1 GDGGPPKVIISPSER
16 GMMAG
21 ELKWGIDKYWRL
33 KRRLKQLF
41 PFLVVLAL
49 VPVLLLLPHSSSP
62 PPLDNWPK
70 AVVRGPTFA
79 IASKRSTQPLALLKG
94 GLTGIENIYLMK
106 HGTYYPGENLADN
119 SLRWMGVISHSGQ
132 TVTIRAYEVFDI
144 VVAVRAKAD
153 GENLAYATKENIRVW
168 LGASGAFT
176 IPFNY
181 APDWKEYVFY
191 SEGYGTPNGYLRMN
205 VVWDNDGEGYLLFP
219 GQELW
224 IDNLILEL
232 WG

>member
-1 GDGGPPKVIISPSER
+1 MV
-16 GMMAG
+16 AG

-41 PFLVVLAL
+41 PFLAVLIL
-49 VPVLLLLPHSSSP
+49 VPLLLLFFPESSP
-62 PPLDNWPK
+62 PPVVDNWPK
-70 AVVRGPTFA
+70 AVVRGPTFTVA
-79 IASKRSTQPLALLKG
+79 GKRSTQPLAIPKG

-106 HGTYYPGENLADN
+106 HGTYHPGENLADN
-119 SLRWMGVISHSGQ
+119 SLRWVGVISYSGQ
-132 TVTIRAYEVFDI
+132 VLTIRAYEIFDI

-153 GENLAYATKENIRVW
+153 RENLAYATKENIKVW
-168 LGASGAFT
+168 LGARGAFT
-176 IPFNY
+176 IPFDY

-191 SEGYGTPNGYLRMN
+191 SEGYGTADGYLRMN
-205 VVWDNDGEGYLLFP
+205 VVWDNGGEGYVLLP
-219 GQELW
+219 GEELW